1 MGLYLMG
8 PTHQQYGRV
17 VVFMLFSGGA
27 FTAFPDSTVILPINP
42 EEFTLQ
48 RPERV
53 SVVQTLGDPFVDEF
67 GTGLTTINIRGTTGW
82 RTRLALGSKIGI
94 GAISTS
100 TFGINPGV
108 GVAAVDG
115 YEAYRQL
122 HREIFD
128 TYFSQRKEMVRWGR
142 DPDEVNLI
150 LLNTVDNLAF
160 NVVPTE
166 FRLLRSRSRPQL
178 YQYDLN
184 FTVREDLSEQPA
196 FKYTMQAVDLAQTV
210 LMKCVNISSGLS
222 GLGANFTI

>member
-17 VVFMLFSGGA
+17 VVFMLFSGWA
-27 FTAFPDSTVILPINP
+27 FTSFPDSTVILPINP

-82 RTRLALGSKIGI
+82 RTRLALGSKVGI
-94 GAISTS
+94 GALSK
-100 TFGINPGV
+100 GV
-108 GVAAVDG
+108 GIGAAAVDG

-128 TYFSQRKEMVRWGR
+128 TYFSQRKEMIEVAR

-184 FTVREDLSEQPA
+184 FTVKEDLSEQPV

-210 LMKCVNISSGLS
+210 LMKCVNISSSLS
-222 GLGANFTI
+222 SLGANFNI

>member
-48 RPERV
+48 RPDRV

-67 GTGLTTINIRGTTGW
+67 GIGLTTINIRGTTGW
-82 RTRLALGSKIGI
+82 RTRLALGSKVGI
-94 GAISTS
+94 GGLSMNT
-100 TFGINPGV
+100 GV

-160 NVVPTE
+160 NVIPTE
-166 FRLLRSRSRPQL
+166 FRLLRSKTRSQL

-184 FTVREDLSEQPA
+184 FTVKEDLSEQPV
-196 FKYTMQAVDLAQTV
+196 FKYSMQAVDLAQTV

-222 GLGANFTI
+222 SLGLNFTI